1 MMDGSCSVSYIF
13 RKQNFDAI
21 KALRRDKKNHPDGRI
36 IPSYNTQHN
45 TTSLKQS
52 FVLDAFKLLLEKN
65 LLKST
70 PKKGGD
76 SYYVVS
82 EDSSTAI
89 TSDANDTESNSQEGT
104 PSYR

>member
-1 MMDGSCSVSYIF
+1 M
-13 RKQNFDAI
+13 
-21 KALRRDKKNHPDGRI
+21 
-36 IPSYNTQHN
+36 
-45 TTSLKQS
+45 
-52 FVLDAFKLLLEKN
+52 LDAFKLLLEKN

-89 TSDANDTESNSQEGT
+89 TSDANDTESNCQEGT